1 MEVLATIEGFNLVHF
16 VQRTD
21 LLALLILLKLVTHIA
36 LGLLLSLNY
45 SVLDLLLN
53 LFLLVLL
60 IEPNLLKSSSMINII
75 PVKIFL
81 GGG

>member
-60 IEPNLLKSSSMINII
+60 IGPNLFKSSSMINII

>member
-1 MEVLATIEGFNLVHF
+1 MEVPATIEGFNLVHF

-60 IEPNLLKSSSMINII
+60 IGPNLFKSSSMINII
-75 PVKIFL
+75 PV
-81 GGG
+81 